1 MAQEQNKRTSG
12 ISIAA
17 MVCGILGI
25 IPYIGFVL
33 GLLGIIFGAIGINQT
48 GKDPNLG
55 GRGMA
60 IAGLVCGVVFIALWV
75 ILIVAVGVFVTS
87 TTVYPTY

>member
-1 MAQEQNKRTSG
+1 MSQQQNRRTSG

-17 MVCGILGI
+17 LVCGICGI
-25 IPYIGFVL
+25 LPYIGFLMSV
-33 GLLGIIFGAIGINQT
+33 LGIIFGAVGISQT

-60 IAGLVCGVVFIALWV
+60 IAGLVLGIAMIALWI
-75 ILIVAVGVFVTS
+75 ILILAVGVLVAS
-87 TTVYPTY
+87 A